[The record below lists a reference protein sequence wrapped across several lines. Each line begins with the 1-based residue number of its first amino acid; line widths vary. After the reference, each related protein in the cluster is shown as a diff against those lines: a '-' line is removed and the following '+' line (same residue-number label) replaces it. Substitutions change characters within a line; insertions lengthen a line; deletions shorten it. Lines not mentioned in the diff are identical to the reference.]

1 VTESKPQ
8 TPSEPPGRGQ
18 WSTRVGFVLAATG
31 SAVGLG
37 NIWKFPYLVGE
48 NGGGLFVL
56 IYLSCIALI
65 GIPVMIAEIVVGRR
79 AQRAPIRAF
88 IRIRGENTAWRIVGW
103 MSVVSGFVILSYYSV
118 VAGWTMNYALMS
130 INRFFVGKTPD
141 QIRQAFGT
149 LHASGDINLF
159 WHFMFM
165 LTTVGIV
172 YGGVRKGIEAWSR
185 VLMPALFA
193 VLVLLAVDAAFQP
206 GFASA
211 SAFLFAPDPGKL
223 RPAGVLEALGQSF
236 FTLSLGMGAMLTYG
250 SYLPKKTDITA
261 ASALVCVLDTVVALI
276 ACFVVFPI
284 IFSVGMAP
292 EAGPGLVFKSM
303 PIALSQMRGGMPLTI
318 LFFGLLVF
326 AALTSAISLLE
337 VVVASVIDQLGWT
350 RRRASLIMGSAIFL
364 FGVPSALAGSKK
376 VFSSWPALFG
386 KDFFDTMDY
395 LGTNWLLPLGGLFIA
410 LFVGWVMPESARASE
425 FSAGSRFGWLYPTWK
440 WVLRLVVPTAILVL
454 WLFSVEILP
463 KAWLGTTP

>member
-1 VTESKPQ
+1 
-8 TPSEPPGRGQ
+8 
-18 WSTRVGFVLAATG
+18 
-31 SAVGLG
+31 
-37 NIWKFPYLVGE
+37 
-48 NGGGLFVL
+48 
-56 IYLSCIALI
+56 
-65 GIPVMIAEIVVGRR
+65 
-79 AQRAPIRAF
+79 
-88 IRIRGENTAWRIVGW
+88 
-103 MSVVSGFVILSYYSV
+103 
-118 VAGWTMNYALMS
+118 
-130 INRFFVGKTPD
+130 
-141 QIRQAFGT
+141 
-149 LHASGDINLF
+149 
-159 WHFMFM
+159 
-165 LTTVGIV
+165 
-172 YGGVRKGIEAWSR
+172 
-185 VLMPALFA
+185 
-193 VLVLLAVDAAFQP
+193 
-206 GFASA
+206 
-211 SAFLFAPDPGKL
+211 
-223 RPAGVLEALGQSF
+223 
-236 FTLSLGMGAMLTYG
+236 
-250 SYLPKKTDITA
+250 
-261 ASALVCVLDTVVALI
+261 
-276 ACFVVFPI
+276 
-284 IFSVGMAP
+284 
-292 EAGPGLVFKSM
+292 
-303 PIALSQMRGGMPLTI
+303 MPLTI